1 MAHAADGSTG
11 EQRPPLRVEQQAAE
25 ELTRVHRALRTLS
38 ACNRTLLRAA
48 DEQELLHEMC
58 NGIVQAGGYRIAG
71 VAYAVHDEQKNVRWM
86 TCVGA
91 DIAPRNPF
99 ISPGVSRA

>member
-1 MAHAADGSTG
+1 
-11 EQRPPLRVEQQAAE
+11 
-25 ELTRVHRALRTLS
+25 
-38 ACNRTLLRAA
+38 
-48 DEQELLHEMC
+48 MC